1 MSPNVGSTDKVLRL
15 VVAAVAV
22 IVAIA
27 TGPSAALGIILFVVA
42 AVMVLT
48 AVVGVCP
55 LYKLI
60 GVNTCPLDKRKA

>member
-1 MSPNVGSTDKVLRL
+1 MSANVGSADKIIRFVI
-15 VVAAVAV
+15 AAVAV
-22 IVAIA
+22 ILAIA
-27 TGPSAALGIILFVVA
+27 TGPSAILGIILFIVA

-48 AVVGVCP
+48 ALVGVCP